1 MLIWKKKIDC
11 AIKNYLKNVTIHFA
25 IDYVSF
31 LKIHEQNAYIYSQG
45 NFPNIKTEIR
55 KLVQLKDESIPN
67 FFTVSTKMITDVY
80 KTMICI
86 FIITIQ
92 TLLCLPIQRWC
103 RRGC

>member
-1 MLIWKKKIDC
+1 M
-11 AIKNYLKNVTIHFA
+11 
-25 IDYVSF
+25 SF
-31 LKIHEQNAYIYSQG
+31 LKINEQNAYIYSQG

-67 FFTVSTKMITDVY
+67 FFAVSTKMITDVY

-92 TLLCLPIQRWC
+92 TLLCLPIQYSLQ
-103 RRGC
+103 GVPLYIENANSVDLQFPYSQNLIKMKYGDT